1 MKIVYYGMG
10 GGGKTTILETL
21 YSLTKE
27 RNKDIVPIGNL
38 IKIGSASGA
47 TLYFDRGLFQS
58 INQKKVFY
66 RVFAVAG
73 QKSYS
78 PLRQKIFEGSD
89 GIIFVVDAQVRFL
102 EDNIES
108 LKELKQFSDNNLIKK
123 YPLIIMLNK
132 QDLNNVIGKDDFIEV
147 LKNENLWY
155 ESHDKLSVW
164 NPLIYETCALW
175 GKHTN
180 IYRSFSECARR
191 TALYQIYG
199 DGSAPIDQEEL
210 DISLQQI

>member
-1 MKIVYYGMG
+1 MG

-21 YSLTKE
+21 YNLTKE
-27 RNKDIVPIGNL
+27 KKKDIVPIGNL

-58 INQKKVFY
+58 INQKKIFY

-73 QKSYS
+73 QKSFS
-78 PLRQKIFEGSD
+78 PLRKKIFEGSD
-89 GIIFVVDAQVRFL
+89 GVIFVIDSQVKFL

-108 LKELKQFSDNNLIKK
+108 LKELKKVSEDNLIKE

-132 QDLNNVIGKDDFIEV
+132 QDLDDVIGKEDFKQI
-147 LKNENLWY
+147 LKEEGLWY
-155 ESHDKLSVW
+155 ETQDKLSVW
-164 NPLIYETCALW
+164 NPLIYETCALYN
-175 GKHTN
+175 KQDN

-199 DGSAPIDQEEL
+199 DGSAPVDQEEL
-210 DISLQQI
+210 DISLQHI